1 MGRKRMGREWACPIV
16 DIQRH
21 LIVDNGAG
29 PFSTFTDNS
38 LRVKCRAMSRRTFL
52 AALAVICSVAPAATQ
67 PPPYDLL
74 IRNAHVYDGM
84 GNPWI
89 RADVAIRGDRIAAV
103 GALVNASAK
112 KVIDASG
119 LALAPGFIDVHSHAG
134 GGLATEELKHGQPV
148 LAQGITTVFVN
159 PDGGGPVD
167 LQTQRATYTKQGI
180 GLNVAL
186 MVPHGSIRREVM
198 NMTDRDP
205 TPQELG
211 RMVDLTR
218 AGMKA
223 GAFGLSSGLYYAPGS
238 YSKTAE
244 VIAMA
249 KAAAEFNGVYSSHI
263 RDESDY
269 SIGLMAAVQ
278 EVIDIAEQAGLI
290 GVVSH
295 VKALGPAS
303 HGLSF
308 AIVQRIE
315 AARAR
320 GVQVYTD
327 QYPYSASGTGITGA
341 LIPRWA
347 QVAGRDAMLRRI
359 RGDEG
364 KKILDEVRTNIA
376 RRGGAETLVISRYSV
391 DPSIEGKNLAELA
404 KAAGTTP
411 EQHALDLLQ
420 KGDAS
425 LVSFNMSERDIEL
438 LMRQTWTMTS
448 TDGDLVPMG
457 RGKPHPRAYGA
468 FPRKLR
474 LYVRERGVIDLPFAI
489 RTMTSLPAQVFGMK
503 DRGQI
508 RAGAY
513 ADIVLFDPA
522 KVNDVATYQ
531 EPHQLAEGMTH
542 IVVNGVL
549 VRENGAFANAL
560 PGRVLT
566 PERQ

>member
-1 MGRKRMGREWACPIV
+1 M
-16 DIQRH
+16 
-21 LIVDNGAG
+21 
-29 PFSTFTDNS
+29 T
-38 LRVKCRAMSRRTFL
+38 RR
-52 AALAVICSVAPAATQ
+52 AALVLLALLACTITTIHTQ
-67 PPPYDLL
+67 PLAFDLL
-74 IRNAHVYDGM
+74 IRNARVYDGM
-84 GNPWI
+84 GNPWM
-89 RADVAIRGDRIAAV
+89 RADVGIAGDRIAAV
-103 GALVNASAK
+103 GPLDQASATRT
-112 KVIDASG
+112 IDAAG
-119 LALAPGFIDVHSHAG
+119 LALAPGFIDVHSHAA
-134 GGLATEELKHGQPV
+134 GGLATADLKHGQPV
-148 LAQGITTVFVN
+148 LAQGITTVVVN

-167 LQTQRATYTKQGI
+167 LAAQRANYTKQGI
-180 GLNVAL
+180 GVNVAL

-205 TPQELG
+205 SPQELA
-211 RMVDLTR
+211 RMVELTT

-244 VIAMA
+244 VVAMA
-249 KAAAEFNGVYSSHI
+249 RAAAEFHGVYSSHI

-269 SIGLMAAVQ
+269 SVGVLAAVQ

-290 GVVSH
+290 GIVTH

-320 GVQVYTD
+320 GIQVYTD
-327 QYPYSASGTGITGA
+327 QYPYGASGTGITGA

-359 RGDEG
+359 RGDEA
-364 KKILDEVRTNIA
+364 KKILEEVRQNIA
-376 RRGGAETLVISRYSV
+376 RRGGAETLMISRYAV

-404 KAAGTTP
+404 DAAGTTP

-438 LMRQTWTMTS
+438 LMRQPWTMTS
-448 TDGDLVPMG
+448 TDGTLVPLG
-457 RGKPHPRAYGA
+457 QGKPHPRAYGA

-474 LYVRERGVIDLPFAI
+474 LYVNERGVIDLPFAI
-489 RTMTSLPAQVFGMK
+489 RSMTSLPAQVFGMK
-503 DRGQI
+503 DRGQV

-513 ADIVLFDPA
+513 ADLVIFDPA
-522 KVNDVATYQ
+522 QVNDTATYQ
-531 EPHQLAEGMTH
+531 EPHQLAAGMTH
-542 IVVNGVL
+542 VIVNGVL
-549 VRENGAFANAL
+549 VRDAGAFTDAL
-560 PGRVLT
+560 PGRVLS
-566 PERQ
+566 PERR